1 MLWFTETENGLVV
14 TEKMVDQTSL
24 CHYDFSTFDDVEL
37 VAKKFSTESDTY
49 LAVDRGDHCYPRYDV
64 IRAPKV
70 GEPISRA
77 INGDYYPDGFI
88 ARITDGFKTV
98 ISTQGTR
105 YRRTKT
111 GGWVANRYFAMVYGH
126 RSELNPHF

>member
-14 TEKMVDQTSL
+14 TEKMVDKTSL

-49 LAVDRGDHCYPRYDV
+49 LAVDHGDHCYPRYDV
-64 IRAPKV
+64 ILAPKV

-77 INGDYYPDGFI
+77 INDDYYPDGFI
-88 ARITDGFKTV
+88 ARITDGN
-98 ISTQGTR
+98 
-105 YRRTKT
+105 RR
-111 GGWVANRYFAMVYGH
+111 
-126 RSELNPHF
+126 